1 MLLQYDVKSKYAV
14 WLICS
19 YSILC
24 CVFSKKLFLSCCVIN
39 MIIGIQ
45 QEAKMSPSYLW
56 QTGSGNLLSQQ

>member
-45 QEAKMSPSYLW
+45 QEAKCLHLIYGK
-56 QTGSGNLLSQQ
+56 QEVETY